1 MTVPDLI
8 QQTQPGLERPQEP
21 LGPRLLKWGI
31 TLAIIIPVIWA
42 AIGLEI
48 TPARIA
54 RAPGD
59 LLRLANGMWPPD
71 FSDPGRIFEKIM
83 ESLYVA
89 WVATI
94 IGATLSFPLAFLAA
108 TNISPRW
115 INLPVR
121 GFLSA
126 VRAFPELVLAIMFIP
141 AFGLGPLAGTLA
153 IGLHSIGT
161 LGKLSS
167 EVIEGVSEGPIE
179 AIRASGGTR
188 AAQMRF
194 GIIPQA
200 MPTIVAYWL
209 FRFEINIRAS
219 AVLGVIGAGGI
230 GTEIVS
236 RMQFRA
242 DWGKAL
248 ASLLI
253 LIAVVLVIDSAS
265 AAVRRRIITGQP
277 STGPLSKW
285 TVAITGVPRTPDTE
299 IP

>member
-1 MTVPDLI
+1 M
-8 QQTQPGLERPQEP
+8 ERPREP
-21 LGPRLLKWGI
+21 IGPRLLKWGI
-31 TLAIIIPVIWA
+31 TLAIVLPVIWGA
-42 AIGLEI
+42 LGLEI
-48 TPARIA
+48 TPARIV

-59 LLRLANGMWPPD
+59 ILRLANGMWPPD
-71 FSDPGRIFEKIM
+71 FSDTGRIFQKIM

-89 WVATI
+89 WVATL
-94 IGATLSFPLAFLAA
+94 IGAVLSFPLAFLAA

-115 INLPVR
+115 VNLPVR

-167 EVIEGVSEGPIE
+167 EVIEGVSSGPIE
-179 AIRASGGTR
+179 ALRAAGGTR

-194 GIIPQA
+194 AIIPQA

-230 GTEIVS
+230 GAEIVG
-236 RMQFRA
+236 RMAFRA

-248 ASLLI
+248 ASLLV
-253 LIAVVLVIDSAS
+253 LIGVVLLIDSAS
-265 AAVRRRIITGQP
+265 AAIRRRIITGQP

-285 TVAITGVPRTPDTE
+285 TVAILGVPRTPSAE